1 MRCPPSRD
9 GRGHAINGRGG
20 SSRAP
25 SPLLTYAMPSIRL
38 LHRAVGAVLALAV
51 GAGLAGSGYADTQA
65 DAIAAER
72 GEQVFLSRGCVYCH
86 ENGGRAAGK
95 GPQLMGASR
104 DDAFIAFRITNGKV

>member
-1 MRCPPSRD
+1 
-9 GRGHAINGRGG
+9 
-20 SSRAP
+20 
-25 SPLLTYAMPSIRL
+25 MPSIRL

-95 GPQLMGASR
+95 GPQLMGTSR
-104 DDAFIAFRITNGKV
+104 DDAFIAFRITNGKVGRMPAFGSSLTGEQILDLIAYIRSLKE